1 MILLKH
7 RKIILNVF
15 LYLFLLSGS
24 LITAQKAQRIA
35 YIDMEYILENVPEY
49 LEAQNTL
56 DSKVTKWRSTLDK
69 LSRFIEKSKTDLA
82 NEREILTNDLILE
95 KEDEITLKQEELRRL
110 ENLYFGPNGDM
121 FLLRKQLVKP
131 IQDQVYNS
139 LEDIVLKRKY
149 DFVFDKSSDL
159 VMLYSNKKY
168 DISDLVLN
176 EIVRERKIKVNKE
189 KKAKKRAPKKL
200 TDRQQKVIK
209 DREAAVK
216 KKEEERLAKK
226 KKEITIKI
234 IIKINKMRKL
244 KSLLLVAFLTL
255 GMSGVVNAQK
265 VGHVIYERV
274 IANMPETR
282 ALQAELAKI
291 TKTYKDDIDGMK
303 KKLQDKVKKYTAE
316 QAQLTE
322 DTNKQRVE
330 EVQADNSRIQQ
341 AEQAA
346 YQDIQEKQNNK
357 LVPIVDKARKAI
369 NEVAKEKQILYVL
382 DASAGRGLLV
392 SDGEDLYDAVKE
404 KLGLLEDVKQ
414 PTAPA
419 KN

>member
-1 MILLKH
+1 MVLLKH
-7 RKIILNVF
+7 RKITLNVF
-15 LYLFLLSGS
+15 LYLFLLSGT

-110 ENLYFGPNGDM
+110 ESLYFGPNGDM

-176 EIVRERKIKVNKE
+176 QIVRERKIKVNKE

-200 TDRQQKVIK
+200 TDRQQNIIK
-209 DREAAVK
+209 DREAAIK

-226 KKEITIKI
+226 KKIEEA
-234 IIKINKMRKL
+234 RKKRIADIEEKRRVL
-244 KSLLLVAFLTL
+244 KE
-255 GMSGVVNAQK
+255 K
-265 VGHVIYERV
+265 
-274 IANMPETR
+274 
-282 ALQAELAKI
+282 
-291 TKTYKDDIDGMK
+291 KDAIK
-303 KKLQDKVKKYTAE
+303 KKK
-316 QAQLTE
+316 
-322 DTNKQRVE
+322 
-330 EVQADNSRIQQ
+330 
-341 AEQAA
+341 
-346 YQDIQEKQNNK
+346 EKGNNDQNN
-357 LVPIVDKARKAI
+357 
-369 NEVAKEKQILYVL
+369 N
-382 DASAGRGLLV
+382 
-392 SDGEDLYDAVKE
+392 
-404 KLGLLEDVKQ
+404 
-414 PTAPA
+414 
-419 KN
+419 

>member
-24 LITAQKAQRIA
+24 LLTAQKAQRIA

-56 DSKVTKWRSTLDK
+56 NSKVTKWRSTLDK

-110 ENLYFGPNGDM
+110 ESLYFGPNGDM

-176 EIVRERKIKVNKE
+176 QIVRERKIKLNKE
-189 KKAKKRAPKKL
+189 KKAEKRAPKKL
-200 TDRQQKVIK
+200 TDRQQNIIK
-209 DREAAVK
+209 DREAAIK

-226 KKEITIKI
+226 KKIEEA
-234 IIKINKMRKL
+234 RKKRIADIEEKRRVL
-244 KSLLLVAFLTL
+244 KE
-255 GMSGVVNAQK
+255 K
-265 VGHVIYERV
+265 
-274 IANMPETR
+274 
-282 ALQAELAKI
+282 
-291 TKTYKDDIDGMK
+291 KDAIK
-303 KKLQDKVKKYTAE
+303 KKK
-316 QAQLTE
+316 
-322 DTNKQRVE
+322 
-330 EVQADNSRIQQ
+330 
-341 AEQAA
+341 
-346 YQDIQEKQNNK
+346 EKGNNDQNN
-357 LVPIVDKARKAI
+357 
-369 NEVAKEKQILYVL
+369 N
-382 DASAGRGLLV
+382 
-392 SDGEDLYDAVKE
+392 
-404 KLGLLEDVKQ
+404 
-414 PTAPA
+414 
-419 KN
+419 

>member
-1 MILLKH
+1 MVLLKH
-7 RKIILNVF
+7 RKITLNVF

-24 LITAQKAQRIA
+24 LVTAQKAQRIA

-110 ENLYFGPNGDM
+110 ESLYFGPNGDM

-176 EIVRERKIKVNKE
+176 QIVRERKIKVNKE

-200 TDRQQKVIK
+200 TDRQQNIIK
-209 DREAAVK
+209 DREAAIK

-226 KKEITIKI
+226 KKIEEARKKRIADIEEKRRVLKEKKDAIK
-234 IIKINKMRKL
+234 K
-244 KSLLLVAFLTL
+244 
-255 GMSGVVNAQK
+255 QK
-265 VGHVIYERV
+265 
-274 IANMPETR
+274 
-282 ALQAELAKI
+282 
-291 TKTYKDDIDGMK
+291 
-303 KKLQDKVKKYTAE
+303 
-316 QAQLTE
+316 
-322 DTNKQRVE
+322 
-330 EVQADNSRIQQ
+330 
-341 AEQAA
+341 
-346 YQDIQEKQNNK
+346 EKGNNDQNN
-357 LVPIVDKARKAI
+357 
-369 NEVAKEKQILYVL
+369 N
-382 DASAGRGLLV
+382 
-392 SDGEDLYDAVKE
+392 
-404 KLGLLEDVKQ
+404 
-414 PTAPA
+414 
-419 KN
+419 